1 MVDRESSDIFVRAF
15 FFVVHLK
22 KFYTMK
28 LLLEYPA
35 EILILLFLIVTF
47 LQSGI
52 DKLTDWKGNLGFI
65 KGHFQSSPLKNM
77 VPLLLGVILITEIA
91 ASILMIYG
99 GYLLIAEGA
108 KEIALY
114 GVELSALT
122 LIFLLIGQR
131 LAKDYAG
138 AMTLAVY
145 FIITI
150 TGVTLLS

>member
-1 MVDRESSDIFVRAF
+1 MELIQQNA
-15 FFVVHLK
+15 
-22 KFYTMK
+22 T
-28 LLLEYPA
+28 

-52 DKLTDWKGNLGFI
+52 DKVTDWNGNVNFI
-65 KGHFQSSPLKNM
+65 KDHFKNSPLKNL
-77 VPLLLGVILITEIA
+77 VPLLLVVILVMELIAGAFMFIGVFNLITTGDTALSLLGVQIA
-91 ASILMIYG
+91 A
-99 GYLLIAEGA
+99 
-108 KEIALY
+108 
-114 GVELSALT
+114 LS

-150 TGVTLLS
+150 FGMYLLNG